1 MVLREFIKLLLCV
14 LLSLPLAAHADT
26 HSLSYNFSI
35 TAQPKPQ
42 QPWREIQGQMDQMV
56 FLSFCCGGEVNPVG
70 TLGRKLNSTK
80 TWEPQIEML
89 KDVTEELRNKLL
101 DPKPE
106 IFPTSDVPTLQ
117 GMMRCENEASGK
129 THMSWQFGFNGQ
141 INLLFSSDNR
151 TWTELHPG
159 ATWLKTALENDEHMT
174 TLLQK
179 VSAGDCQKWLL
190 GFLPSRK
197 EMLGT
202 TAPSTM
208 TPKAVQ
214 SKDMAMTINGSTWAL
229 LFLLLVCCILTA
241 WKTNLL
247 HKCKKRVNVRRRV
260 IAKESSQETAQQPC
274 LTGPHPLQLPLLV
287 LKPGTKVA
295 GNLA

>member
-56 FLSFCCGGEVNPVG
+56 FLSFRCGGKVNPLG
-70 TLGRKLNSTK
+70 LLGRKLNSTK
-80 TWEPQIEML
+80 TWEDQIETL

-101 DPKPE
+101 DLKPE
-106 IFPTSDVPTLQ
+106 IFRTSDVPTLQ
-117 GMMRCENEASGK
+117 GMMRCEKEGSGK
-129 THMSWQFGFNGQ
+129 THWSWQFGFNGQ
-141 INLLFSSDNR
+141 TNLLFSSDNS

-241 WKTNLL
+241 WKTKLL
-247 HKCKKRVNVRRRV
+247 HKFKKTVNV
-260 IAKESSQETAQQPC
+260 
-274 LTGPHPLQLPLLV
+274 G
-287 LKPGTKVA
+287 
-295 GNLA
+295 LARWHSG